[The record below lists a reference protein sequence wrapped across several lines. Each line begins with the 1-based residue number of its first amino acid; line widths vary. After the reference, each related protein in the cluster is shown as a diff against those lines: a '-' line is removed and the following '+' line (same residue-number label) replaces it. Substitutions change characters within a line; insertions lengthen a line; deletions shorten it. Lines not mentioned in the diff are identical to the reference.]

1 MRAVVSAFILANL
14 MGVAAAHAADAP
26 TGAAALLSASCTGC
40 HTTQTDSD
48 NVIPNLDGYTADD
61 IRAALVAFREDNN
74 ATVMNRIAR
83 GYSDSEID
91 QIASYLGS
99 GD

>member
-1 MRAVVSAFILANL
+1 MRAAVSAFAFVTF
-14 MGVAAAHAADAP
+14 MGVFSAHAADAP

-40 HTTQTDSD
+40 HTTQPDSD
-48 NVIPNLDGYTADD
+48 HAIPNLDGYSADD
-61 IRAALVAFREDNN
+61 IRTALVAFRTDDN

-83 GYSDSEID
+83 GYTDSDID

-99 GD
+99 GE